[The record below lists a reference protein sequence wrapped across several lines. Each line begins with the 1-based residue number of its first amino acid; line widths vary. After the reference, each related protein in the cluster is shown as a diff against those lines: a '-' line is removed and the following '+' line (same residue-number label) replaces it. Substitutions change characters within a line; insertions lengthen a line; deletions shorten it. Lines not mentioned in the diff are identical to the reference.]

1 MMNRKTTLKF
11 KEWQI
16 RAAYDHEG
24 KIRLNL
30 NDLCDI
36 LKRSDLIRNG
46 EAIKLCPSC
55 LKILFRKNG
64 KEAWSILPAD
74 IQYLMRVAWKESNLP
89 HSLLREFET
98 WANQLLEGERTV
110 VRDADPVT
118 LYYKED
124 FPVTFHAVNGR
135 IMVNTTQITM
145 QFGKLPSEWL
155 RIASTDMLRR
165 DMAKNGDTGPYEKQ
179 IFTTRGRGRGATW
192 LEGPL
197 AVALARWVAPKSELA
212 DWCEQQITDSEYVD
226 ECCSRPE
233 FPKHFTNKPILKPS
247 PFSKE
252 PLPDNMEAA
261 LSMINRLQGFIEE
274 NYAKIEFYEEFI
286 ENRDWFKSTRIADE
300 LKISPHQ
307 LHQFLFE
314 EKICKYENKRWVVF
328 NSYKAWQCDVPYTW
342 TNSFGKAYTFGSTK
356 RWTQAGR
363 ECIIELWQQ
372 KHPESQI

>member
-1 MMNRKTTLKF
+1 MNRKKTFNF

-30 NDLCDI
+30 GDLCDI

-46 EAIKLCPSC
+46 EAVKLCPSC

-64 KEAWSILPAD
+64 KEAWSILPTD
-74 IQYLMRVAWKESNLP
+74 VQCLMRIVWKESNLP
-89 HSLLREFET
+89 TSFLREFEA
-98 WANQLLEGERTV
+98 WANRLLEGEQQ
-110 VRDADPVT
+110 VRHEPDPVSF
-118 LYYKED
+118 YYKES
-124 FPVTFHAVNGR
+124 FPVTFQSVDGQ

-155 RIASTDMLRR
+155 RLAPTDTLRR

-197 AVALARWVAPKSELA
+197 AVALARWIAPKSDLA
-212 DWCEQQITDSEYVD
+212 DWCEQRLADL
-226 ECCSRPE
+226 
-233 FPKHFTNKPILKPS
+233 NGGNGPS
-247 PFSKE
+247 PRPITSRQFTSKFGQRPSSFTKE
-252 PLPDNMEAA
+252 PLPDNLEAA
-261 LSMINRLQGFIEE
+261 LGMINRLQEFIEE

-328 NSYKAWQCDVPYTW
+328 ASYKAWQCDVPYIW

-356 RWTQAGR
+356 RWTQVGR
-363 ECIIELWQQ
+363 ECIIELWKQ
-372 KHPESQI
+372 KHPESQIF

>member
-1 MMNRKTTLKF
+1 MNRKATLKF

-16 RAAYDHEG
+16 RTAYDHEG

-46 EAIKLCPSC
+46 EAARLCPSC

-74 IQYLMRVAWKESNLP
+74 VQYLMRVVWKGSNLP
-89 HSLLREFET
+89 QSFLREFET
-98 WANQLLEGERTV
+98 WANLLLEGEQTV
-110 VRDADPVT
+110 IQESDPVAF
-118 LYYKED
+118 YYKED
-124 FPVTFHAVNGR
+124 FPVTFQSVNGR
-135 IMVNTTQITM
+135 TMVNTTQITM
-145 QFGKLPSEWL
+145 PFGKLPSEWL
-155 RIASTDMLRR
+155 RIASTDALRR

-192 LEGPL
+192 MEGVL
-197 AVALARWVAPKSELA
+197 AVALARWIAPKSGLA
-212 DWCEQQITDSEYVD
+212 DWCEQQVNGLNGAKGQG
-226 ECCSRPE
+226 SRPI
-233 FPKHFTNKPILKPS
+233 PYRHFTGRSIQKSSAFK
-247 PFSKE
+247 KE
-252 PLPDNMEAA
+252 PLPDNLEAA
-261 LSMINRLQGFIEE
+261 LGMINRLQDFIEE
-274 NYAKIEFYEEFI
+274 NYDKIEFYEEFI

-328 NSYKAWQCDVPYTW
+328 NPYKAWQCDVPYTW

-356 RWTQAGR
+356 RWTQMGR
-363 ECIIELWQQ
+363 ECIIELWKQ